1 MQVLSHF
8 QFFLFVLCSPEWL
21 SNVLVL
27 FLMLVM
33 HLQRDSFFILT
44 YGQVFLQELND
55 IQVRTSNFKVV
66 VFDVLVF
73 LLVTL
78 STSFDGLIFGIFNL
92 LNFVLTFLL
101 HLLAESAHPGL
112 VLELDFVTDSLMVTT
127 NHSHLFVV

>member
-44 YGQVFLQELND
+44 YGQVFFQELND

-73 LLVTL
+73 LLVAL

-101 HLLAESAHPGL
+101 HLLAESAHPGF

-127 NHSHLFVV
+127 NHSHLFIV